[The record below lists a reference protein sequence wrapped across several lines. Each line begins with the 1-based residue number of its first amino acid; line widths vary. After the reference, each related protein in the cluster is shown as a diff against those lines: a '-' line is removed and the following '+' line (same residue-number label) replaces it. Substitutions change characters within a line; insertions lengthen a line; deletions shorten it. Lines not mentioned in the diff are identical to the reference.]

1 MEFCMNKRILST
13 AILLAM
19 GFSSL
24 SFAAQNKKAEEPLR
38 LSDDRSELINKLTE
52 ERVLEEVTPTSPEE
66 IRKIKRDALENK
78 KAEEE
83 APYDPTPLFRTIE
96 VKSNNSS
103 KMRDIYLSPNYGTT
117 LVFLDK
123 QGNYWPIESYVLP
136 LPEEVIAKDIINT
149 GVMVLTPKQYST
161 KGNLIVMLKDSKLPL
176 MLTLNVGTDKID
188 YKTELRIDDY
198 GPNSQVM
205 VYDSNMRPNVDVDL
219 SSQSVF
225 AKKDRTDIL
234 HGITPDGYKQRE
246 TNSDLIEVWTKDKV
260 MFIKTKQQ
268 LLSPGVLSN
277 GDQFNIMKGSD
288 GSYLYTT
295 PFISDILLSVNGSIV
310 PVKAR

>member
-1 MEFCMNKRILST
+1 M
-13 AILLAM
+13 
-19 GFSSL
+19 
-24 SFAAQNKKAEEPLR
+24 
-38 LSDDRSELINKLTE
+38 
-52 ERVLEEVTPTSPEE
+52 
-66 IRKIKRDALENK
+66 ENK

-149 GVMVLTPKQYST
+149 GVMVLTPKKYST

-205 VYDSNMRPNVDVDL
+205 VYDSNMRPNIDVDL

-225 AKKDRTDIL
+225 PKKDRTDLL

-295 PFISDILLSVNGSIV
+295 PFMSDILLSVNGSIV